1 MAAILSRPQCVKNQ
15 TFSTHH
21 KYYQVSGHQGLRN
34 WAEMLPE
41 TSKQRHNPSTSRK
54 QDAFSITCDVISQD
68 LAKSRSR
75 PCKVSKL
82 PVKFLNNQ
90 KTLGTNLHQ
99 SQGFETTLDV
109 MKSSYICDIE
119 TAPKMPHQSTVDL
132 WYQQISRAGTS
143 NYIPQYLWD
152 VITCPCPRY
161 FWHTSPQ
168 FIKV

>member
-1 MAAILSRPQCVKNQ
+1 MKSWSNWYVLIQANPFENVVEKMAAILSRPQCVKNQ

-41 TSKQRHNPSTSRK
+41 TSKQRHNPTATSTK
-54 QDAFSITCDVISQD
+54 QDAFNITCDVISQD
-68 LAKSRSR
+68 LTKSRSR

-119 TAPKMPHQSTVDL
+119 TAPKMPHRSTVDL
-132 WYQQISRAGTS
+132 FLVISA
-143 NYIPQYLWD
+143 D
-152 VITCPCPRY
+152 
-161 FWHTSPQ
+161 
-168 FIKV
+168 IKGRDK